1 MESMKIIK
9 SMTKY
14 IYINITFLLV
24 VVRILLKVL
33 IIIILLKFINY
44 FLFISHIVSII
55 KNYNLSES
63 ENI

>member
-1 MESMKIIK
+1 MKIIK

-33 IIIILLKFINY
+33 IIINY